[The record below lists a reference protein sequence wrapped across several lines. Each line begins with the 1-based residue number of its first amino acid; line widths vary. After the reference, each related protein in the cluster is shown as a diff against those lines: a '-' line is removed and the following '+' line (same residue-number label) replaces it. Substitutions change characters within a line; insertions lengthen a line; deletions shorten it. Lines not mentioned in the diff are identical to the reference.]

1 MAGLLSRLLGGVD
14 KFSGEVLNPT
24 SSLGKLGAYLGAA
37 SGGTLGQAALGY
49 QADERRQ
56 QDDMLTQQLRLM
68 QLTKPQAPHYWETNN
83 GSLAV
88 VGADG
93 KPTILYQDPTPKI
106 DWITATNP
114 DGTKTLTPTIGGIP
128 QGMGQ
133 AAQPSQGFDTLP
145 QGFTVKKGG
154 SGASPS
160 SFPRPVR
167 GSR

>member
-49 QADERRQ
+49 QSDERRQ

-88 VGADG
+88 VGQDG
-93 KPTILYQDPTPKI
+93 KPQILYQDPTPKI

-133 AAQPSQGFDTLP
+133 P
-145 QGFTVKKGG
+145 QGALTAPVGKLTPIDGG

-160 SFPRPVR
+160 SFPRSVR
-167 GSR
+167 GPR